1 MRTHAPQQS
10 AAIRITDYLVSI
22 GELLGQPR
30 FPEALDH
37 PIADDAAKRFR
48 ENAELPLPRAR
59 GVLSPA
65 PTVAR
70 LAGNCWCSC
79 CVSNWNYDAHPA
91 APVVAAIVFLV
102 YVSRDVG
109 L

>member
-1 MRTHAPQQS
+1 MLPSLS
-10 AAIRITDYLVSI
+10 AAP
-22 GELLGQPR
+22 ELTGQWETSKAR
-30 FPEALDH
+30 
-37 PIADDAAKRFR
+37 AAKRFR

-70 LAGNCWCSC
+70 LAGNCWCSSY
-79 CVSNWNYDAHPA
+79 VSNWNYDAHPA
-91 APVVAAIVFLV
+91 ARVVAAIVYLV